1 MKIGSEKLLNIRFD
15 KELKSEDFKNFWKII
30 KEQSN
35 VNIAKSLSEE
45 LNIKT
50 SQAQSVIRLI
60 DEGNTIPFIARYRK
74 EATGSL
80 DDEVLRRF
88 DERLKTLI

>member
-45 LNIKT
+45 LN
-50 SQAQSVIRLI
+50 R
-60 DEGNTIPFIARYRK
+60 NT
-74 EATGSL
+74 
-80 DDEVLRRF
+80 
-88 DERLKTLI
+88 